1 MEKIKVLTLN
11 GCKHCKALLS
21 SLEATNIPFETL
33 DADQNSNLADR
44 MEAILK
50 VTEYPMVILEAPS
63 GSQYSAIYFY
73 RENSYEQAKPTPI
86 GYAVKIGCVSTDMM
100 VDQIK
105 KHLK

>member
-50 VTEYPMVILEAPS
+50 TENYPMIIIERSEGAVYLYRVETLNEAK
-63 GSQYSAIYFY
+63 
-73 RENSYEQAKPTPI
+73 ETPT
-86 GYAVKIGCVSTDMM
+86 GYATKIGCTTAESMAVIAKKY
-100 VDQIK
+100 IK
-105 KHLK
+105 